1 MNSFLPTDDDT
12 QGSAVDVQVA
22 LDDVSSVEKATVIPE
37 KTDLVAYI
45 DERFRRAEDARLN
58 DENRWMRSYRNF
70 RGIYGPDVQFTDT
83 EKSRAFIKITKTKVM
98 AAYGQLIDVLF
109 SGGKFPISIEPTEL
123 PEGVVESVY
132 VDPRE
137 PKSQPEEA
145 KPPVDPYGFAGDGK
159 EIPAGATLA
168 QLLGPLQKDL
178 AGLDVKEGVGQTPSA
193 ITFSP
198 ALVAAKGME
207 KKIHDQLTESQAAVH
222 LRSFALEMALFG
234 AGVMKGPFV
243 QEREYPRWDAEGK
256 YDPVTKQR
264 PQINQVRIWD
274 AYPDPEASSI
284 SDAEYFIERHKLS
297 RTQLRELKRRPFF
310 RKNAI
315 EALINTGYNYN
326 KKWWEDDLTESE
338 TVNLYERFEVLEYWG
353 YVDTDI
359 AEEAGLEIP
368 SEFKDMDQV
377 QINAWVSG
385 NHILRLVYNP
395 FKPQRIPYL
404 VCPYEHNPYSFFGI
418 GVAENMED
426 TQTLMN
432 GFMRLAVDNAVLS
445 GNVVFEIDETNLV
458 PGQDFRLYPGKM
470 FRRQG
475 GQSGTSVNAIKI
487 PNISNELMMIF
498 DKARNLADEATLPS
512 VTHGSQSAGGATSLR
527 TSSGMSML
535 MGAAGVTIKTVIK
548 NIDDYLLRPLGEAFF
563 AFNMQFD
570 FDEKVVGDLAVKAR
584 GTESLMQNEV
594 RSQRLMTLMQVGT
607 NPALAPLIKWPYVL
621 SEIAK
626 SLDLDPEKVSNNPD
640 EAMRQAL
647 LMQQMG
653 GGQQPGQ
660 PGETPAGANPMDTT
674 GAGGG
679 NQGTGS
685 TPMMGEPGFTGN
697 DLGGGNGQGPSNPA
711 PAVR

>member
-1 MNSFLPTDDDT
+1 MNSFLPTDDEIST
-12 QGSAVDVQVA
+12 SAVDVQVA
-22 LDDVSSVEKATVIPE
+22 LDDVSSVEKAIATPE
-37 KTDLVAYI
+37 RTDIVAYI
-45 DERFRRAEDARLN
+45 EERFRRAEDARRN
-58 DENRWMRSYRNF
+58 DEDRWLRSYRNF
-70 RGIYGPDVQFTDT
+70 RGVYGPDVQFTDT
-83 EKSRAFIKITKTKVM
+83 EKSRTFIKITKTKVM

-123 PEGVVESVY
+123 PEGVVEHVY

-137 PKSQPEEA
+137 PKSQPEETPA
-145 KPPVDPYGFAGDGK
+145 PIDPYGFAGDGR

-168 QLLGPLQKDL
+168 QLLGPLQEKL
-178 AGLDVKEGVGQTPSA
+178 NGLDVKEGIGQTPSA

-198 ALVAAKGME
+198 ALVAAKAME
-207 KKIHDQLTESQAAVH
+207 KKIHDQLTESQASVH

-243 QEREYPRWDAEGK
+243 HQREYPQWDAKGN
-256 YDPVTKQR
+256 YTPVQKQR
-264 PQINQVRIWD
+264 PQVAQVRIWD
-274 AYPDPEASSI
+274 AYPDPEATSM

-297 RTQLRELKRRPFF
+297 KSQLRELKRRPFF
-310 RKNAI
+310 RRKAI
-315 EALINTGYNYN
+315 EALIETGYNYN
-326 KKWWEDDLTESE
+326 KKWWEDDLTETE
-338 TVNLYERFEVLEYWG
+338 TVNFLERFEVLEYWG
-353 YVDTDI
+353 YVDTET

-385 NHILRLVYNP
+385 NHILRLVFNP

-458 PGQDFRLYPGKM
+458 PGQDFKLYPGKM

-475 GQSGTSVNAIKI
+475 GQPGTSINSIKI
-487 PNISNELMMIF
+487 PNITNELMLIF

-512 VTHGSQSAGGATSLR
+512 VTHGSQNAGGATSLR

-535 MGAAGVTIKTVIK
+535 MGAAGVTIKTVVK

-570 FDEKVVGDLAVKAR
+570 FDENIVGDLAIKAR
-584 GTESLMQNEV
+584 GAESLMQNEV

-626 SLDLDPEKVSNNPD
+626 SLDLDAEKVSNNPD

-647 LMQQMG
+647 LMQAMG
-653 GGQQPGQ
+653 MNPQGAPQDA
-660 PGETPAGANPMDTT
+660 PAGANPLDPT

-685 TPMMGEPGFTGN
+685 VPQMGEPGFTGN
-697 DLGGGNGQGPSNPA
+697 DLGGGNGQGPSSAA
-711 PAVR
+711 PAAR